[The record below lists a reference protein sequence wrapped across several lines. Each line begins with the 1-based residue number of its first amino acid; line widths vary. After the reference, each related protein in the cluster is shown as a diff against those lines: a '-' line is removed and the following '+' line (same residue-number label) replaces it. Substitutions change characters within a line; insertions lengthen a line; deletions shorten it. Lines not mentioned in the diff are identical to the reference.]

1 MAKVTRSPGPAKA
14 LLEAA
19 LKQLD
24 KVEGRV
30 GWFSGNS
37 YPNGGPP
44 VAYVASVHE
53 YGYPEG
59 NIPPRLGMRGVNRDE
74 RNAWSTLSQKL
85 SREVIQGKRT
95 AESMMELQG
104 AKAAGDYRKHITGP
118 IQPPL
123 KPATV
128 VARLSRYAHVS
139 KKSISVTVAHPLTDR
154 KILLNTLTNTTEP
167 SGGGE

>member
-1 MAKVTRSPGPAKA
+1 MAKVTRTPGPAKA

-19 LKQLD
+19 LKRLD
-24 KVEGRV
+24 TVEGRV
-30 GWFSGNS
+30 GWFSGSS

-44 VAYVASVHE
+44 VAYVASIHE
-53 YGYPEG
+53 FGYPEG

-85 SREVIQGKRT
+85 AREVVAGKRT
-95 AESMMELQG
+95 PDAMMEAIG
-104 AKAAGDYRKHITGP
+104 GKAAGDYRKHITGP

-128 VARLSRYAHVS
+128 VARLGRYSHVS
-139 KKSISVTVAHPLTDR
+139 KKVISVTVAHPLTDT
-154 KILLNTLTNTTEP
+154 KLLLNTLTNTVEP
-167 SGGGE
+167 SGGGS